1 MNSVLTT
8 TETVLRQMPTI
19 RLAIV
24 FGSIADGRASA
35 ESDIDIAVATD
46 KPLLTTEK
54 IGLIERIATALGR
67 PVDLIDLGVASGP
80 ILHQALTRGRIVK
93 CEDRALYARLLL
105 KMLYNQTDE
114 MPYRRLILDQRQ
126 QAWTRV

>member
-1 MNSVLTT
+1 
-8 TETVLRQMPTI
+8 MPTI